1 MRSVFIILFFCAL
14 PFMRALSQP
23 VLVEELVEAAGLIC
37 FPVYGDSI
45 TYKYLPSRGR
55 LGMTE
60 KDLPEFSFL
69 RYSMVNKNEVAI
81 SGSSISEAQGGGLI
95 HFLVLYDTP
104 EDQVRKAQ
112 NELRRKLKR
121 KEIILTGPVDISA
134 GKFMLI
140 SSLLIDGKEEKE
152 VLATG
157 RAPVFQ
163 NSKVAFSFLIDPLKA
178 NLLMESFKMATPD
191 ISITFDLE
199 FSGLTSAYNGQLVV
213 DWSQVQESEYSN
225 SSVDAIFYSSD
236 VEKTFG
242 SLIQNGAIRM
252 ESYGKDSLAS
262 GLLEVAYDRLL
273 KLMFDPL
280 RPDSIPPEKTRGVVE
295 EIFGRRGLMGGLVGG
310 SNVYKKQT
318 IKTSGQTVVQIN
330 SRKLVDRHHLLTFN
344 IGDLFR
350 RYGQD
355 KQVFRSVGIDDPTF
369 QQREVLVN
377 LDGDIKNEFEDMISS
392 VSITMKKK
400 HQNGDETVKEIFV
413 NNDILKDY
421 TGNSKLVY
429 LYKDDGDRTAWLNYD
444 YLISWQF
451 KKDGNYATEW
461 LTSNSPVINLYA
473 PYQYRQIDLMGDIT
487 SLQKT
492 GVVAVAV
499 EIEYP
504 FFGRMKKDRLTVK
517 TNREGGEHKLEA
529 ILPLGVD
536 RVGYKITW
544 IYREGRKVEQRG
556 EDEYG
561 VILIDEVPAQ

>member
-1 MRSVFIILFFCAL
+1 MRNVLVIFLFCVL
-14 PFMRALSQP
+14 PSLRGLSQP
-23 VLVEELVEAAGLIC
+23 VLVEEFIEAAGLLC

-55 LGMTE
+55 LGTTDT
-60 KDLPEFSFL
+60 DLPEFSFL
-69 RYSMVNKNEVAI
+69 RYSMIKDDAPI
-81 SGSSISEAQGGGLI
+81 SGSSISEAHGGGLV

-104 EDQVRKAQ
+104 EVQVRSAQ
-112 NELRRKLKR
+112 KELRRRLKR
-121 KEIILTGPVDISA
+121 QDIVLAGPVEISA
-134 GKFMLI
+134 GNFMLI
-140 SSLLIDGKEEKE
+140 SSLLINGKEEKE
-152 VLATG
+152 ILATG

-163 NSKVAFSFLIDPLKA
+163 NSKVAFSFLVDPLKA

-213 DWSQVQESEYSN
+213 DWSQVQQSEYSN

-236 VEKTFG
+236 VEKAFG

-273 KLMFDPL
+273 KLMFDPV
-280 RPDSIPPEKTRGVVE
+280 RPDSIPPEKTRGVVQ

-310 SNVYKKQT
+310 SKVYKKQT

-344 IGDLFR
+344 IGDLFKK
-350 RYGQD
+350 YGQN

-377 LDGDIKNEFEDMISS
+377 LDGDIKHEFEDMISN

-421 TGNSKLVY
+421 SGNSKLVY
-429 LYKDDGDRTAWLNYD
+429 LYKEDKDRTAWLNYD

-451 KKDGNYATEW
+451 KKDGSYTTEW
-461 LTSNSPVINLYA
+461 LTSNSPVINLYT
-473 PYQYRQIDLMGDIT
+473 PYQYRQIDLMGDIK
-487 SLQKT
+487 SLQGA

-504 FFGRMKKDRLTVK
+504 FFGRTKKDRLTIK
-517 TNREGGEHKLEA
+517 TNRDDGERRLEA

-536 RVGYKITW
+536 RVDYKITW
-544 IYREGRKVEQRG
+544 IYREGAKVEQRG

-561 VILIDEVPAQ
+561 VILIDEMPAQ